1 MKRVL
6 LIEDSKRTQQLVIHS
21 LEREF
26 EVFVAETASET
37 LHYCR
42 AQNPDIILLDINL
55 GTDSGY
61 TILEQLKI
69 NHLIDETPVI
79 FLTGEESIQNKVIA
93 FNLGADDYV
102 TKPFDPTE
110 LNLRIKARLKDMNHR
125 DSKTI
130 SFQGIH
136 IDTNTLIAYEQKD
149 DGTKLNLDLSP
160 TEIKLL
166 VFFIE
171 NKNQVF
177 SREQIFHKVWGD
189 NCYYLD
195 RTIDRH
201 ISSLRKKIGDWGS
214 CVRTIYGAGYMWDSS
229 LHSANTKKAS

>member
-1 MKRVL
+1 MKRIL
-6 LIEDSKRTQQLVIHS
+6 LIEDSQKTQQLVIHS

-42 AQNPDIILLDINL
+42 AQNPDLILLDINL
-55 GTDSGY
+55 GNDSGY

-69 NHLIDETPVI
+69 NNLIDETPVI

-110 LNLRIKARLKDMNHR
+110 LNLRIKARLKDHANR
-125 DSKTI
+125 DNKTI

-136 IDTNTLIAYEQKD
+136 IDTNTLTAYELDSDNKRV
-149 DGTKLNLDLSP
+149 NLDLSP

-201 ISSLRKKIGDWGS
+201 ISSLRKKIGDWGN
-214 CVRTIYGAGYMWDSS
+214 CIRTIYGAGYMWDTSHQTQGMRASS
-229 LHSANTKKAS
+229 

>member
-1 MKRVL
+1 MKRIL
-6 LIEDSKRTQQLVIHS
+6 LIEDSKKTQQLILHS

-26 EVFVAETASET
+26 EVFIAETASET

-42 AQNPDIILLDINL
+42 SQNPDLILLDINL
-55 GTDSGY
+55 GIDSGY
-61 TILEQLKI
+61 TILEQLKV
-69 NHLIDETPVI
+69 NRLIDETPVI

-93 FNLGADDYV
+93 FNLGADDYI

-110 LNLRIKARLKDMNHR
+110 LNLRIKARLKDHGSR

-130 SFQGIH
+130 SFQGIN
-136 IDTNTLIAYEQKD
+136 IDTNTLTAYELNEQGKRE
-149 DGTKLNLDLSP
+149 NLDLYP

-201 ISSLRKKIGDWGS
+201 ISSLRKKIGKWGD
-214 CVRTIYGAGYMWDSS
+214 CIRTIYGAGYMWDTAHYTSS
-229 LHSANTKKAS
+229 FKAS